1 MCHFTQWTFSD
12 FTTQALR
19 DDLRMVQIGFGQQHR
34 KFFTTDPSEHVARSL
49 ALTGKIG
56 HVHDRAVQTFVEIGD
71 VSAAVRKTGSV
82 HADRSRL
89 QLCQD
94 HRQKDELQLR
104 HASQSEAEWR
114 LGCSSSFAYEGRRRV
129 RIVSKMI
136 S

>member
-94 HRQKDELQLR
+94 PSPK
-104 HASQSEAEWR
+104 
-114 LGCSSSFAYEGRRRV
+114 G
-129 RIVSKMI
+129 
-136 S
+136 

>member
-1 MCHFTQWTFSD
+1 
-12 FTTQALR
+12 
-19 DDLRMVQIGFGQQHR
+19 MVAECEHR

-94 HRQKDELQLR
+94 PSPK
-104 HASQSEAEWR
+104 
-114 LGCSSSFAYEGRRRV
+114 G
-129 RIVSKMI
+129 
-136 S
+136 